1 MVDQTATN
9 ADEIDTAANRITD
22 SVSSQVQRIEQL
34 RKQVD

>member
-9 ADEIDTAANRITD
+9 ADKIDTAADEITD

-34 RKQVD
+34 REQVE